1 MKKKNQQN
9 KPQQQWQM
17 GPWFMD
23 SCHLRHFLLW
33 QPMNM
38 APNEGSG
45 YASLWIYFLELLLSS
60 PSAFTLCSCYYP
72 KPYRS
77 GFCLLE
83 WHGLMPLPAPRT
95 ALLSLLSQCNI
106 SQAVAVRDVTCC
118 HAGLWR
124 ELLAPAL
131 ASGLTPAPRNSDTR
145 CPSRPPLLFVTLYPQ
160 SP

>member
-1 MKKKNQQN
+1 MWKIKK
-9 KPQQQWQM
+9 KPQQQQT

-33 QPMNM
+33 QPMNV
-38 APNEGSG
+38 APDEGSG
-45 YASLWIYFLELLLSS
+45 YISLWIYFLELLLSS

-83 WHGLMPLPAPRT
+83 WHGLMFSSPQDSF
-95 ALLSLLSQCNI
+95 ALLAEPLQYLTSSGSQRHNVLHLW
-106 SQAVAVRDVTCC
+106 AVEGTIGTQGW
-118 HAGLWR
+118 HGHL
-124 ELLAPAL
+124 
-131 ASGLTPAPRNSDTR
+131 GNSDTGS
-145 CPSRPPLLFVTLYPQ
+145 PSHSPLFFVTLYPQ